1 MIDIAQVQGQV
12 HAQSV
17 QKVGELAEKNPQR
30 NRLHHPHL
38 AARERSL
45 TKRRRHGLSLRPKEQ
60 AKSSQNEIADLMATL
75 ASRQGASGGSRKLT
89 GPERAAVL
97 MLALGEQYGGK
108 IWSLLDDDELR
119 ELSVVMSTLGTDRRR
134 RRSRTCC
141 WNSSGGCRPR
151 ARCMGNYDATERLLQ
166 QYLPPER
173 VGGIMDEIRGPAGR
187 NMWEKLSNVQEEV
200 LANYLKNEYP
210 QTVAVVLSKIRP
222 EHAARVLAIL
232 PEELALDVV
241 NRMLRMEAVQKEVIE
256 RVEQTLRTE
265 FMSNLS
271 QTRRRDAHEVMAEIF
286 NNFDRQTETRFM
298 TALEE
303 DNRET
308 AERIKTLM
316 FTFDDLIKLDAGSA
330 QTLMRHVDK
339 DKLAIALKG
348 ATEAV
353 RQFFMGN
360 MSTRAAKM
368 LVDDMSAM
376 GPVRLRDV
384 DEAQALLVNL
394 AKDLAA
400 KGEIMISKSRGDE
413 ELIY

>member
-1 MIDIAQVQGQV
+1 MSQLGMIESENVEKLMIDFV
-12 HAQSV
+12 S
-17 QKVGELAEKNPQR
+17 
-30 NRLHHPHL
+30 RL
-38 AARERSL
+38 S
-45 TKRRRHGLSLRPKEQ
+45 
-60 AKSSQNEIADLMATL
+60 
-75 ASRQGASGGSRKLT
+75 ASG
-89 GPERAAVL
+89 AV
-97 MLALGEQYGGK
+97 
-108 IWSLLDDDELR
+108 
-119 ELSVVMSTLGTDRRR
+119 
-134 RRSRTCC
+134 
-141 WNSSGGCRPR
+141 
-151 ARCMGNYDATERLLQ
+151 MGDYDATERLLQ

-210 QTVAVVLSKIRP
+210 QTVAVVISKLRP

-232 PEELALDVV
+232 PEDLSLDVI

-256 RVEQTLRTE
+256 RLEQTLRTE
-265 FMSNLS
+265 FMSNIA

-286 NNFDRQTETRFM
+286 NNFDRQTETRFI

-303 DNRET
+303 DNRES

-316 FTFDDLIKLDAGSA
+316 FTFDDLVRLDTSSA

-339 DKLAIALKG
+339 DKLSVALKG
-348 ATEAV
+348 ASEPV
-353 RQFFMGN
+353 RQFFLSN

-368 LVDDMSAM
+368 LVDDMQAM

-384 DEAQALLVNL
+384 DEAQVLLVNL

-400 KGEIMISKSRGDE
+400 KGEIILSKSRDDE
-413 ELIY
+413 LVY

>member
-1 MIDIAQVQGQV
+1 MASASDHNRNLTTQNDIASAV
-12 HAQSV
+12 
-17 QKVGELAEKNPQR
+17 
-30 NRLHHPHL
+30 
-38 AARERSL
+38 AA
-45 TKRRRHGLSLRPKEQ
+45 
-60 AKSSQNEIADLMATL
+60 L
-75 ASRQGASGGSRKLT
+75 ASRQGEAVNLRKLS

-97 MLALGEQYGGK
+97 MLALGEQHGAK

-119 ELSVVMSTLGTDRRR
+119 ELSIVMSTLGTVDAPSVENLLLEFV
-134 RRSRTCC
+134 SRM
-141 WNSSGGCRPR
+141 SASG
-151 ARCMGNYDATERLLQ
+151 ALMGNYDATERLLQ

-173 VGGIMDEIRGPAGR
+173 VGGIMEEIRGPAGR

-232 PEELALDVV
+232 PEDLSLDVV
-241 NRMLRMEAVQKEVIE
+241 NRMLKMEAVQKEVIE
-256 RVEQTLRTE
+256 RVENTLRTE
-265 FMSNLS
+265 FMSSLS

-303 DNRET
+303 DNRDS

-316 FTFDDLIKLDAGSA
+316 FTFDDLTRLDTGSA
-330 QTLMRHVDK
+330 QTLMRHIDK

-353 RQFFMGN
+353 RQFFMSN

-368 LVDDMSAM
+368 LNDDMGAL

-384 DEAQALLVNL
+384 DEAQGQLVNL

-400 KGEIMISKSRGDE
+400 KGEIMISKSHGDE
-413 ELIY
+413 ELVY

>member
-1 MIDIAQVQGQV
+1 MAATQ
-12 HAQSV
+12 
-17 QKVGELAEKNPQR
+17 ETQR
-30 NRLHHPHL
+30 NDIETLV
-38 AARERSL
+38 
-45 TKRRRHGLSLRPKEQ
+45 
-60 AKSSQNEIADLMATL
+60 ATL
-75 ASRQGASGGSRKLT
+75 AGRQAENNSDRKLS
-89 GPERAAVL
+89 GPERAAIL

-108 IWSLLDDDELR
+108 VWSLLDDDELR
-119 ELSVVMSTLGTDRRR
+119 ELSLVMSQLGTIDAPLVEGLLLEFVGRM
-134 RRSRTCC
+134 S
-141 WNSSGGCRPR
+141 SSG
-151 ARCMGNYDATERLLQ
+151 ALMGNYDATERLLH

-173 VGGIMDEIRGPAGR
+173 VTGIMDEIRGPAGR

-210 QTVAVVLSKIRP
+210 QTVAVVLGKLRP
-222 EHAARVLAIL
+222 EHSAKVLSIL

-286 NNFDRQTETRFM
+286 NNFDRQTETRFL
-298 TALEE
+298 TSLEE
-303 DNRET
+303 ENRES
-308 AERIKTLM
+308 AERIKALM

-330 QTLMRHVDK
+330 QTLMRHIDK
-339 DKLAIALKG
+339 DKLATALKG
-348 ATEAV
+348 ASETV
-353 RQFFMGN
+353 RQFFLKN

-368 LVDDMSAM
+368 LLDDMQAL

-384 DEAQALLVNL
+384 DETQALLVNL

-413 ELIY
+413 ELVY